1 METNKLGMMELLDK
15 DEAEFC
21 DEDIVACFDEGV
33 LEFLDNNN
41 KDDFDGDFIQA
52 NPLEYLLDKTL
63 VGQCL
68 VHHGLCR
75 KLAGVRPI
83 PTSAITII
91 IKPDDLP

>member
-15 DEAEFC
+15 DEAECC

-41 KDDFDGDFIQA
+41 KDDFDGDFIHA

-63 VGQCL
+63 GGKCL
-68 VHHGLCR
+68 VHHGFM
-75 KLAGVRPI
+75 
-83 PTSAITII
+83 
-91 IKPDDLP
+91 